1 MSRRTLV
8 IVLLLVWLAMLA
20 WSVIGARITPPT
32 GDGFTRGLNRL
43 ALFMGWQAA
52 AGVLGLVIFA
62 GGRGLP
68 RGWLRRLT
76 WAPLGLAGLLVAGI
90 VALIVW
96 ARINSWMHRPAADV
110 APPAAVTEPV
120 APTPTD

>member
-1 MSRRTLV
+1 MSRRSLV
-8 IVLLLVWLAMLA
+8 IVLLLIWLAMVA

-32 GDGFTRGLNRL
+32 GDGFTRGMNRL
-43 ALFMGWQAA
+43 GLFMGWQAA

-76 WAPLGLAGLLVAGI
+76 WAPPGLAGLLLAGI
-90 VALIVW
+90 VALILW
-96 ARINSWMHRPAADV
+96 SWINSWMYRALPD
-110 APPAAVTEPV
+110 APPTPPVTQPV
-120 APTPTD
+120 APTASD